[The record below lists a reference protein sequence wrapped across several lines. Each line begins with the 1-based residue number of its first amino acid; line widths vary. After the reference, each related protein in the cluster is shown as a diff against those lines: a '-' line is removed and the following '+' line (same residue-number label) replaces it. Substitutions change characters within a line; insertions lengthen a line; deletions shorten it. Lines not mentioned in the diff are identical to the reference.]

1 MKKNISGKI
10 KKAQDSQ
17 WISYAARLNDDFL
30 TIVVKAVVVVVCFI
44 PVSLCVAYNASLKC
58 S

>member
-44 PVSLCVAYNASLKC
+44 PVSLCVAYNACLKC

>member
-1 MKKNISGKI
+1 MIEKNISGKI

-30 TIVVKAVVVVVCFI
+30 TIVVKAVVVVCLFY
-44 PVSLCVAYNASLKC
+44 PRVSLCSL
-58 S
+58 